1 MGSLVFAGRTEATQK
16 DSGERF
22 LQTAAPQ
29 PSGDLGRFPLRAPPG
44 LAEQFRVKGVV
55 SRGGS
60 APLMPPGPCEWWVE
74 EHNRILEFVDGKL
87 TLTENTKPY
96 GFCDVHA
103 PVWFQWFNDDGVE
116 HEYLMTQGYLW
127 TGQYKEAQGIID
139 NGNN

>member
-29 PSGDLGRFPLRAPPG
+29 PSGDLGRFPLGAPPG

-60 APLMPPGPCEWWVE
+60 APLMPPGPCEWWG
-74 EHNRILEFVDGKL
+74 LMG
-87 TLTENTKPY
+87 TEGLLPL
-96 GFCDVHA
+96 GLRA
-103 PVWFQWFNDDGVE
+103 GGGVE
-116 HEYLMTQGYLW
+116 GEGMLR
-127 TGQYKEAQGIID
+127 GQTEG
-139 NGNN
+139 GGV